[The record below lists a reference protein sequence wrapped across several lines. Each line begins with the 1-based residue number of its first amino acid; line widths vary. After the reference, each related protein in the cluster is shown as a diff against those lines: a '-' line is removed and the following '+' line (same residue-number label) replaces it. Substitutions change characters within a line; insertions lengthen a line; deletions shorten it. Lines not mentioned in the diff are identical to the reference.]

1 MELQKGRPENTD
13 NRLDKEIRVYD
24 FLDKLGVQ
32 YQRIDHEAAM
42 TMEACEEIDHALGDN
57 TTICKNL
64 FLCNRQETD
73 FYLLLMPGDKPF
85 KTKDLSAQ
93 IHSARLSFAKPE
105 YMEKYLDT
113 TPGSVSVLGL
123 MNDSEKKVQ
132 LLIDEDV
139 MKEPYFG
146 CHPCINT
153 SSLKFTTE
161 DLMQKI
167 IPALEHEPV
176 TVTSID
182 YTLVEKGIRKNN
194 QETYISKPQKTKP

>member
-42 TMEACEEIDHALGDN
+42 TMEACEEIDRALGDN

-105 YMEKYLDT
+105 YMEKYLDI

-176 TVTSID
+176 TVT
-182 YTLVEKGIRKNN
+182 LPVPK
-194 QETYISKPQKTKP
+194 